1 MLIPSD
7 DVKKDLKSLLIY
19 YSFAEV
25 LYALCEF
32 CNEST
37 EDPNDTEVEELKQ
50 SLENLL
56 RSIENGKTFHTKT
69 L

>member
-32 CNEST
+32 CNESD
-37 EDPNDTEVEELKQ
+37 EDIDTAVEELKQ

-56 RSIENGKTFHTKT
+56 RSIENGKTLHTKT